1 MGAASA
7 IDEAALC
14 RELVPRVRA
23 WAFRRTRDLALAADI
38 AQEVS
43 VIVVE
48 SLRAG
53 RIEDPSRIA
62 AFALGAAK
70 NVLVAQQRGERRRA
84 ALLDRFGPSLADVAT
99 IEEHKVDR
107 EKVVACFAK
116 LAPRAQTV
124 LLLTFHAERSAE
136 EIASELG
143 VAAGNVRVL
152 RHRALAQLHACMGG
166 TA

>member
-1 MGAASA
+1 MAASRG

-14 RELVPRVRA
+14 RDLVPRVRA
-23 WAFRRTRDLALAADI
+23 WAFRRTRDLALSADI
-38 AQEVS
+38 AQDVS
-43 VIVVE
+43 MIVVE

-62 AFALGAAK
+62 SFALGTAK
-70 NVLVAQQRGERRRA
+70 NVLVAQQRGERRRS
-84 ALLDRFGPSLADVAT
+84 ALLERFGPTLAEVAT
-99 IEEHKVDR
+99 IEEHGIDR
-107 EKVVACFAK
+107 EKVDECFAK

-124 LLLTFHAERSAE
+124 LLLTFYAERSAD

-143 VAAGNVRVL
+143 VAAGNVRVA

-166 TA
+166 A